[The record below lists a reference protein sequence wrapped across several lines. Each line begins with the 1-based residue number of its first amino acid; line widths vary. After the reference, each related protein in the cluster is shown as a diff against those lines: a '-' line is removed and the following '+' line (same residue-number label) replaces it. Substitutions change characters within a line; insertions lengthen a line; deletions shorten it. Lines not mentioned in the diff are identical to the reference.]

1 MSQYVIFS
9 SRTLNDNQTGVTY
22 EDVFGQHLT
31 GSSQIEI
38 KEPYIMHDNQVENL
52 KMLVEII
59 KKQEGDVS
67 FNLIT
72 IKSVGSNGDFDPN
85 EQDLK
90 LKKLSDELANNGIKF
105 SYEYDSDSKLRRISN
120 NLGCNIQSD
129 RGLHFYKRPLNSEE
143 RNNYA
148 KRKCKKTEI
157 NYMKPLDL
165 KDKEAII
172 IVDGNE
178 VVIDNITIKDINKKQ
193 VRIKSANRFLFPPE
207 VEFYQQPCS
216 LEFIYLNDIY
226 DVGLYYKSAPNN
238 RRSPVIRLGR
248 ELFYKLNLEA
258 GSILCVRKNTNE
270 TYTIEKR
277 P

>member
-38 KEPYIMHDNQVENL
+38 KEPYIMHDYQVENL
-52 KMLVEII
+52 KKFVEII
-59 KKQEGDVS
+59 KKQEGDVT

-72 IKSVGSNGDFDPN
+72 IKSIGSNNDFGPN

-90 LKKLSDELANNGIKF
+90 LKKLSDEFINNGINF

-143 RNNYA
+143 RDNYA
-148 KRKCKKTEI
+148 KRRCKKTEI
-157 NYMKPLDL
+157 HYMKPLDL
-165 KDKEAII
+165 RDKEAIKK
-172 IVDGNE
+172 VDRNGI
-178 VVIDNITIKDINKKQ
+178 VIDNITANDINKKQ

-207 VEFYQQPCS
+207 VEFSQQPCS
-216 LEFIYLNDIY
+216 LEFIYLTDIY
-226 DVGLYYKSAPNN
+226 DVGLYYKSTPNK

-258 GSILCVRKNTNE
+258 GSILCVRKNTDE
-270 TYTIEKR
+270 TYTLEKEL
-277 P
+277 